1 MYHHTC
7 NYLISGQLLLF
18 LTSHLISPLFSYVL
32 FPLTN
37 NRLDKIISKHQGT
50 LKTSSSMLTF
60 SWHTHMIPYIL
71 TDHVCSVSTLSLPI
85 RSSISWHFKMI
96 FIHQYILFQWSIN
109 TNEGSRSPAPPPGPA
124 PRPQT
129 PVQPRPASVQ
139 QQSPNRQNQQKKKK
153 VQKQQPKVNTV
164 KKDPWPQVINT
175 TLIKMVLVTGLLGDS
190 LYRRHMNGF
199 DKVQHIHL
207 L

>member
-18 LTSHLISPLFSYVL
+18 LTSHLIFPLFSYVL

-71 TDHVCSVSTLSLPI
+71 TDHNCSVSTLSLPV

-109 TNEGSRSPAPPPGPA
+109 TNEGSRSPAPPPAHRPRSSPGQPA
-124 PRPQT
+124 FSSRAPTGRT
-129 PVQPRPASVQ
+129 SRRRRKYKNNS
-139 QQSPNRQNQQKKKK
+139 QK
-153 VQKQQPKVNTV
+153 
-164 KKDPWPQVINT
+164 
-175 TLIKMVLVTGLLGDS
+175 
-190 LYRRHMNGF
+190 
-199 DKVQHIHL
+199 
-207 L
+207 